1 MFTRAAP
8 AALVAQTDI
17 QAAALI
23 ETTPPAGP
31 FFEEQQTVPAD
42 ISFNTNRVW
51 QRTQLKG
58 PNRFFGE
65 NKFFFSREG
74 EFEKFQNLK
83 L

>member
-1 MFTRAAP
+1 M
-8 AALVAQTDI
+8 VAQTDI

-42 ISFNTNRVW
+42 QQSLAANSTEGSQQI
-51 QRTQLKG
+51 L
-58 PNRFFGE
+58 GE
-65 NKFFFSREG
+65 NEFFFSREG